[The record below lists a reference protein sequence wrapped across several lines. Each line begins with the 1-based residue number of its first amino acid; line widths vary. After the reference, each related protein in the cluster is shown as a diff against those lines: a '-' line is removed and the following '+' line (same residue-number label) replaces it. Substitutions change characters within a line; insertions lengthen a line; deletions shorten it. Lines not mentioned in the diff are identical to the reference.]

1 MINKPASKLTSDLKE
16 LYKHFSYRRQFQ
28 SKMFFGLIFLAAFA
42 EIFSIGIVIPFLSA
56 LMKPNI
62 IFLSDWAQPVLSIL
76 NIKSANELPFAMTII
91 FILVVSFASIIR
103 LVHTWVL
110 VMLAHKI
117 GADLSQKAFLH
128 TISLPYEDLISKNS
142 NDVISTLF
150 VKLNLVVIQIIA
162 PCFSLITSLI
172 LSIAILSALIF
183 IEPALSFSI
192 FFGLACLYGIS
203 ILVLRRKMFDQG
215 EMINAE
221 QTKVVRFMQ
230 DALGSFRDMILDNS
244 QNAYSNLFKHSDT
257 QLRIAH
263 AKIEFYRLSPRHI
276 IEAVVMI
283 IFSIIALI
291 LISFDNGSPELS
303 IAIMGALAMGGI
315 KLLPI
320 FQNGYAGWA
329 GIKSHHSLLID
340 TLELLRERHDQK
352 IITDDNDLNFN
363 HEINFENVSFSYQG
377 NDSKKKSLS
386 GITLSIKKGERLGVI
401 GPTGSGKS
409 TFADILMGL
418 LIPSS
423 GEILIDGIPLSIQN
437 IDLWRKKISHV
448 PQSIFLTN
456 ASIASNISLA
466 ATDEEID
473 LEKVI
478 QAAKGGQI
486 HDLVSSWPDGY
497 DTVVGERGIK
507 ISGGELQRIGV
518 ARALFKDPEILV
530 LDEATSSLDTKTE
543 SFVMDHIYNLHE
555 NLTII
560 IIAHRESTLK
570 DCTAII
576 NLFEGELIKGKTLK

>member
-1 MINKPASKLTSDLKE
+1 MINKPASKLASDLKE
-16 LYKHFSYRRQFQ
+16 LFEHFSPRRRTQ

-62 IFLSDWAQPVLSIL
+62 IFLSDWAQPIISTL
-76 NIKSANELPFAMTII
+76 NIKTANDLPFAMTII
-91 FILVVSFASIIR
+91 FILVVSIASVIK

-110 VMLAHKI
+110 VMLAHRI
-117 GADLSQKAFLH
+117 GADLSQKAFLN
-128 TISLPYEDLISKNS
+128 TISLPYENLISKNS

-162 PCFSLITSLI
+162 PCFSLITSFMLT
-172 LSIAILSALIF
+172 IAILIALIV
-183 IEPALSFSI
+183 IEPVISFSI
-192 FFGLACLYGIS
+192 FSGFISLYGIS
-203 ILVLRRKMFDQG
+203 ILILKTKMFDQG
-215 EMINAE
+215 DMINTE
-221 QTKVVRFMQ
+221 QTKVIRFLQ
-230 DALGSFRDMILDNS
+230 DALGSLRDMILDNT
-244 QNAYSNLFKHSDT
+244 QKIYSDLYKKSDT

-276 IEAVVMI
+276 IEAMTMI
-283 IFSIIALI
+283 IFSIIALF
-291 LISFDNGSPELS
+291 LISSENDSPESS

-340 TLELLRERHDQK
+340 TLELLKGVDDHNIEIEDQNL
-352 IITDDNDLNFN
+352 IFNDQIKL
-363 HEINFENVSFSYQG
+363 ENVSFVYQG
-377 NDSKKKSLS
+377 NDLKEESLS
-386 GITLSIKKGERLGVI
+386 DININIKKGERLGVV

-423 GEILIDGIPLSIQN
+423 GKILIDDTLLTN
-437 IDLWRKKISHV
+437 INVNSWRRKISHV
-448 PQSIFLTN
+448 PQSIFLTD

-466 ATDEEID
+466 SFESEINLD
-473 LEKVI
+473 KVI
-478 QAAKGGQI
+478 KAAKGAQI
-486 HDLVSSWPDGY
+486 HDLISSWPDGY
-497 DTVVGERGIK
+497 NTVVGERGVK

-518 ARALFKDPEILV
+518 ARALYKNPEILV
-530 LDEATSSLDTKTE
+530 LDEATSSLDGSTE
-543 SFVMDHIYNLHE
+543 ASIMDYIYNLHE

-560 IIAHRESTLK
+560 IIAHRESTLEN
-570 DCTAII
+570 CTAII
-576 NLFEGELIKGKTLK
+576 KLSDGKIHED